1 MATVLDYINNLKR
14 IKSQI
19 PSEVEKCIKD
29 KEEDIVNLQ
38 QDQLYSGERAD
49 GSKIEPFYKP
59 FTIQR
64 KQERGQPT
72 NRVTLFDHGNYYK
85 GFKIKYFGNQ
95 SKIDIFNTDSKAT
108 DLSDKYGKNIVGLN
122 PENQRYVNQLVFEW
136 LEQFIKKEI

>member
-29 KEEDIVNLQ
+29 KEEDIINLQ

-49 GSKIEPFYKP
+49 GSKIEPYYKP

-72 NRVTLFDHGNYYK
+72 NRVTLFDHGNYYR
-85 GFKIKYFGNQ
+85 GFNIKYFGTQ